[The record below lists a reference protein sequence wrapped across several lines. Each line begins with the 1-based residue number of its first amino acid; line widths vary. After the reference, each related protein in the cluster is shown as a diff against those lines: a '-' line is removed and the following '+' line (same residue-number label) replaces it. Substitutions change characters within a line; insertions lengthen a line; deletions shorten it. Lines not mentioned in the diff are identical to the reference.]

1 MSYNLFVHN
10 INLNE
15 YENRCLIVTI
25 STKSTPIPTTQS
37 IPLVLSLSLLTPLAT
52 NAPRQLDILWH
63 DSHTLSVNSTKI
75 GILEKSNKVGL
86 GRFLKS
92 QYGRSLEAKVA
103 FEILGYFTY

>member
-15 YENRCLIVTI
+15 YEDRCLIVTI
-25 STKSTPIPTTQS
+25 STKSNPIPTTQS
-37 IPLVLSLSLLTPLAT
+37 IPLVLSLKLTPLAP
-52 NAPRQLDILWH
+52 NAPRQLDILGH
-63 DSHTLSVNSTKI
+63 DSHALSVNSTKI

-103 FEILGYFTY
+103 FEILGYLTY